1 MIATLAKIAK
11 HLHYLKLVDKLEDTP
26 LLTSCVCSII
36 SVLGESKFN
45 ENLFKS
51 IIGVNS
57 VNSLNSMVTR
67 CLIFI
72 FVHYRNQN
80 ISDVS

>member
-1 MIATLAKIAK
+1 MIGTLAKIAK
-11 HLHYLKLVDKLEDTP
+11 HLHYLKLVDKLKDTTS
-26 LLTSCVCSII
+26 LTSCVCSII
-36 SVLGESKFN
+36 SVLSESNFN

-57 VNSLNSMVTR
+57 ANSVNSIVFGY
-67 CLIFI
+67 LIFI
-72 FVHYRNQN
+72 VDHYRNQN